1 MGCWV
6 NVDHAIY
13 IRMEP
18 ATTTTVTPEL
28 KEAARETGN
37 PSRYM
42 RYHTDP
48 AYATAVV
55 KANWQC
61 QKTALVASDELRK
74 KRTAY
79 NRAYWKERY
88 HNDPEFRAARNAAC
102 TKARQRARAAVA
114 GGGEVEVEA

>member
-1 MGCWV
+1 
-6 NVDHAIY
+6 
-13 IRMEP
+13 MEP
-18 ATTTTVTPEL
+18 RADL
-28 KEAARETGN
+28 EAVAQETAN
-37 PSRYM
+37 PTRYV

-61 QKTALVASDELRK
+61 QKTALAASEELRQ

-88 HNDPEFRAARNAAC
+88 HNDPEFRASA
-102 TKARQRARAAVA
+102 KARRTKSKGKGLEREEPATTPAVVA
-114 GGGEVEVEA
+114 